1 MDRTDGF
8 FIPEN
13 EIRLPHELD
22 YTRVGEYI
30 DCAEAFS
37 RSSYQSVYIIDYFKR
52 NFGSSRNYGAYV
64 KIERLE
70 C

>member
-37 RSSYQSVYIIDYFKR
+37 RSSY
-52 NFGSSRNYGAYV
+52 
-64 KIERLE
+64 
-70 C
+70 